1 MIRVCRFYFPP
12 NSTKEILEEVRPML
26 CPFDMIMQRA
36 MVYLELFLPTALMPD
51 QEEIGWR
58 LWKDEMLGEHI
69 YWNTCLFIAIS
80 SNAVVRKNLNF
91 HAAFTTDASSWIDI
105 WMTSSI

>member
-12 NSTKEILEEVRPML
+12 NATKEILEEVRPLL

-36 MVYLELFLPTALMPD
+36 MVYLELFLPTALNPD
-51 QEEIGWR
+51 QEDIGWR

-69 YWNTCLFIAIS
+69 FYYYNHL
-80 SNAVVRKNLNF
+80 LL
-91 HAAFTTDASSWIDI
+91 
-105 WMTSSI
+105 

>member
-12 NSTKEILEEVRPML
+12 NATKEILEEVRPLL

-36 MVYLELFLPTALMPD
+36 MVYLELFLPTALKPE
-51 QEEIGWR
+51 QEDIAWG

-69 YWNTCLFIAIS
+69 QYYYKYL
-80 SNAVVRKNLNF
+80 LL
-91 HAAFTTDASSWIDI
+91 
-105 WMTSSI
+105 